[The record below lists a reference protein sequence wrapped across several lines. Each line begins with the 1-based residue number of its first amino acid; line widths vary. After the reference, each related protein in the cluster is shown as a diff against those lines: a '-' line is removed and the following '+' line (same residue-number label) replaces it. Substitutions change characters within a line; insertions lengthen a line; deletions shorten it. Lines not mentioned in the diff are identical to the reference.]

1 MMKAKEVEKLA
12 LELPE
17 EQRAAL
23 AAHILDSLPPL
34 LTDEDEGLAEALR
47 RDSEMNSNPTIG
59 ISLQDFDRRI
69 RQRK

>member
-1 MMKAKEVEKLA
+1 MMKVKEVEKLA

-47 RDSEMNSNPTIG
+47 RDAEMNSNPTIG

>member
-1 MMKAKEVEKLA
+1 MKAKEVEKLA

-47 RDSEMNSNPTIG
+47 RDAEMNSNPTIG

>member
-47 RDSEMNSNPTIG
+47 RDAEMNSNPTIG

>member
-17 EQRAAL
+17 AQRAAL

-34 LTDEDEGLAEALR
+34 FTDEDEGLAEALR
-47 RDSEMNSNPTIG
+47 RDAEMNSNPTIG